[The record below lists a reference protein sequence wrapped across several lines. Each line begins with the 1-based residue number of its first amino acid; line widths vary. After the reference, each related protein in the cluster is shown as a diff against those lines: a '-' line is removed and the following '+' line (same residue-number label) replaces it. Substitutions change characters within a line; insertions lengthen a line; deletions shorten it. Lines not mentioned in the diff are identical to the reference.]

1 MDLFDNPMVKAAKA
15 SMSDEQKLRY
25 QTIGEQMYGG
35 FNFPDGKVEN
45 ADNALVESAAYIVD
59 SLRAGQHPSTLE
71 DKEKVVML
79 ETFGSKWF
87 VEYGYK
93 KEDLDSIVTLNIT
106 KEEEKS
112 PDLEEEKSPDL
123 EEEKSPDLEEEK
135 SPDLEEEKSP
145 DLNIADV
152 FQSAD
157 ISSITKPT

>member
-106 KEEEKS
+106 KEEDKS
-112 PDLEEEKSPDL
+112 P
-123 EEEKSPDLEEEK
+123 EEK